1 MQQITSLICI
11 YLYILRK
18 VGILM
23 KIVLEFLF
31 KELLSLAIEYGVNW
45 LILNDHIYIL
55 IIIVSF
61 IVLCFVGTRDKK

>member
-1 MQQITSLICI
+1 MQQITPLICI

-18 VGILM
+18 VGRIM

-45 LILNDHIYIL
+45 LILSDHIYIL
-55 IIIVSF
+55 IIIVSI
-61 IVLCFVGTRDKK
+61 IVSCLVETFDKK